1 MSTIDDT
8 SAKWTPPVSNLGVSH
23 MAAAPIETATDAL
36 IHVTAYLP
44 DGGEV
49 RRGQRQ
55 MAAAIESASAEQHHL
70 FVQAGTG
77 TGKSLA
83 YLVPALLSGRRTV
96 VATATKTL
104 QDQLAQ
110 KDLPFLTEHL
120 EREFSFAV
128 LKGRANYVCRQRL
141 AEMAGT

>member
-96 VATATKTL
+96 VATAS
-104 QDQLAQ
+104 DWPA
-110 KDLPFLTEHL
+110 
-120 EREFSFAV
+120 
-128 LKGRANYVCRQRL
+128 GRSSRR
-141 AEMAGT
+141 G